1 MTGVAKIGP
10 VSLKSDVGKFSLKFI
25 RTSSHERETRRSISR
40 LISKKIETIQDHVS
54 VWA

>member
-10 VSLKSDVGKFSLKFI
+10 VSLKSDVGKFI